1 MAARSLK
8 KMETSLPTKDVG
20 PRKALGRGLAA
31 LIPSGPAPATSA
43 ASAGYRILPI
53 ERLHPNKK
61 QPRKYF
67 DEAALADLSASIK
80 EQGILQPVVVRRQGD
95 GYEIVAGERRWRAAT
110 RAGLQEIPAI
120 VKDLSDSTA
129 LQIALIENV
138 QRQDLDPLEEA
149 EAYGRLIREHKLTH
163 EVVAKAVGKSRA
175 AITNSLRMLKLP
187 EEILNYLADGRL
199 TPGHARALM
208 MLPDKAS
215 ILRLAEDIVGRNSS
229 VREAESKARA
239 LLKKK
244 RGAAPAEAAGGA
256 AETSVED
263 RLRKAL
269 GAKVKLHHKDG
280 KGYLEIH
287 FHSLDALD
295 TLMDKLLAS

>member
-1 MAARSLK
+1 
-8 KMETSLPTKDVG
+8 MESTIPNKDMG

-31 LIPSGPAPATSA
+31 LIPSGGSAPVQSSNA
-43 ASAGYRILPI
+43 ASSGYRILPI

-61 QPRKYF
+61 QPRKFF
-67 DEAALADLSASIK
+67 DEDALEDLASSIK
-80 EQGILQPVVVRRQGD
+80 EQGVLQPVVVRRQGE

-120 VKDLSDSTA
+120 VKDFSDTIA
-129 LQIALIENV
+129 LQVALIENV

-163 EVVAKAVGKSRA
+163 DVVAKAVGKSRA

-187 EEILNYLADGRL
+187 EEVLNYLADGRL

-215 ILRLAEDIVGRNSS
+215 ILRLSEDIVGRKMS
-229 VREAESKARA
+229 VRDAENKARV

-244 RGAAPAEAAGGA
+244 RGGKDSEEPGGSAEN
-256 AETSVED
+256 SVED

-269 GAKVKLHHKDG
+269 GTKVKLHHKNG
-280 KGYLEIH
+280 KGHLEIH
-287 FHSLDALD
+287 FHSLDLLD
-295 TLMDKLLAS
+295 TLMDKLLA